1 MSICI
6 RHTRRQAFRWFLN
19 KRDDVAN
26 AIKLDCRRLHA
37 CFRIFYGPFT
47 VALLVHLR
55 LFVSKLNYKLCF
67 SFENWGRRGKKK
79 RNKNYSIHYYC
90 ITLENI
96 VPLQIFRLS
105 ILSNNVSNSI
115 WSWIFCKYVSS
126 LVSRFV
132 VGLTLID
139 ILISGFQTDP

>member
-26 AIKLDCRRLHA
+26 AIKLDCRHLHA
-37 CFRIFYGPFT
+37 CFRIFYAPFT

-55 LFVSKLNYKLCF
+55 LFVPSLTTNCVFRLKIG
-67 SFENWGRRGKKK
+67 GRGRKKK
-79 RNKNYSIHYYC
+79 GRNKNYSIHYYC
-90 ITLENI
+90 ITFENI
-96 VPLQIFRLS
+96 LPLQIFRLS

-126 LVSRFV
+126 NLYHV
-132 VGLTLID
+132 L
-139 ILISGFQTDP
+139 